1 MQIFHSVVVSLLV
14 ASANIFALAQQTA
27 ATSSPSEI
35 IAIKLRISNVAFN
48 IEFSPGKDSAESVSR
63 QICIENADTIGVT
76 KDTVDNCIT
85 SVSQYV
91 VASLNSY
98 IQERTISVPIT
109 VSGTALDVRFRPD
122 QVSTDEMA
130 GQVCSQ
136 EKIQAPLLAENKNL
150 VTSCVEPVSTYLRV
164 AVNNWIADKTLSIPV
179 NVNGT
184 KFDVAYLPERQPA
197 SDIAAKLCVQYSD
210 VIGGLTNE
218 NVVDI
223 CVNPIANYLDTAA
236 QSWRSDKTLVLP
248 LTLNNKEFTVKYMPE
263 RESSLVMARK
273 LCIERAQEIGGL
285 TNENVVSSC
294 IEPVVNILQKSVQ
307 EWIDSK
313 SLVVP
318 IKINGKEFQLKYMP
332 LRVSSMS
339 MAKKLCVENAADIG
353 GVTDENVIDK
363 CIKPVVEIL
372 DKAANKWYAEKNQN

>member
-1 MQIFHSVVVSLLV
+1 V
-14 ASANIFALAQQTA
+14 
-27 ATSSPSEI
+27 
-35 IAIKLRISNVAFN
+35 
-48 IEFSPGKDSAESVSR
+48 
-63 QICIENADTIGVT
+63 
-76 KDTVDNCIT
+76 
-85 SVSQYV
+85 
-91 VASLNSY
+91 NSY

-109 VSGTALDVRFRPD
+109 VSGTALDIRFRPD

-179 NVNGT
+179 VVNGT

-197 SDIAAKLCVQYSD
+197 SDIATKLCVQYSD

-248 LTLNNKEFTVKYMPE
+248 LTLNNKEFTGSLNLYHHIYIYIYILVIKYYYYYYYYYY
-263 RESSLVMARK
+263 L
-273 LCIERAQEIGGL
+273 
-285 TNENVVSSC
+285 
-294 IEPVVNILQKSVQ
+294 
-307 EWIDSK
+307 
-313 SLVVP
+313 
-318 IKINGKEFQLKYMP
+318 
-332 LRVSSMS
+332 
-339 MAKKLCVENAADIG
+339 
-353 GVTDENVIDK
+353 
-363 CIKPVVEIL
+363 
-372 DKAANKWYAEKNQN
+372 